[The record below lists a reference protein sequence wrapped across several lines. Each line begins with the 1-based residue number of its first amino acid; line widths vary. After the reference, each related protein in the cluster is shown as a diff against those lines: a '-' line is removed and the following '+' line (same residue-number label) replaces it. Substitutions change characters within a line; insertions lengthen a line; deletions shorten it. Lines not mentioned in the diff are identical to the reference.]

1 MPDDTKRGKYVEIKD
16 DTYEISEQ
24 NKPFLKKNLF
34 KETWWNLELIKKSIE
49 KEKLLIINIYS
60 WF

>member
-1 MPDDTKRGKYVEIKD
+1 MPDDIKRGKYVEIKD

-24 NKPFLKKNLF
+24 NKPFLKKKFF